1 MNISGAIFDMDGTL
15 TDSMFIWKDIVRRY
29 LISCGITPLKTLWEN
44 TKNKS
49 AVEVTKH
56 FREVYGLNK
65 PTQEIANGIDAM
77 VEPMYRE
84 GVLPKDGI
92 FLLLD
97 RLKARGVKMC
107 VASATDLE
115 IVEMVLD
122 STGLRPYFSAVFS
135 CVTVGAGKDEPLI
148 FEKALSHLG
157 TPKDETFVFEDA
169 LYAIKTAKSIGF
181 PVAGVYDS
189 FSEEE
194 TEQIKALSDIYIQ
207 DFRLSYGVF

>member
-15 TDSMFIWKDIVRRY
+15 TDSMFLWRDVVKKY
-29 LISCGITPLKTLWEN
+29 LVSCGITPLETLWED

-49 AVEVTKH
+49 AVEITQH
-56 FREVYGLNK
+56 FRDVYGLNK
-65 PTQEIANGIDAM
+65 STREIADGIDSL
-77 VEPMYRE
+77 VEPMYRQ

-97 RLKARGVKMC
+97 RLKERGVKMC

-115 IVEMVLD
+115 IVEMVLSD
-122 STGLRPYFSAVFS
+122 TGLRPYFSAVFS
-135 CVTVGAGKDEPLI
+135 CVTLGSGKDKPLI

-157 TPKDETFVFEDA
+157 TPKEETFVFEDA
-169 LYAIKTAKSIGF
+169 LYAIKTAKKMGL
-181 PVAGVYDS
+181 PVAGVYDAYS
-189 FSEEE
+189 DED

-207 DFRLSYGVF
+207 DFRLSPDLF